1 MFESLPPKVKI
12 VEVGP
17 RDGLQNE
24 KEILPLEDK
33 LEYIKLLSK
42 TGLQTIE
49 ITSFVSPKA
58 IPNSLARERCVTLLS
73 ASTADNTLSVI
84 SFFFKALF
92 FIYYTL

>member
-33 LEYIKLLSK
+33 LEYKRKRYYI
-42 TGLQTIE
+42 
-49 ITSFVSPKA
+49 
-58 IPNSLARERCVTLLS
+58 
-73 ASTADNTLSVI
+73 
-84 SFFFKALF
+84 LF
-92 FIYYTL
+92 CR